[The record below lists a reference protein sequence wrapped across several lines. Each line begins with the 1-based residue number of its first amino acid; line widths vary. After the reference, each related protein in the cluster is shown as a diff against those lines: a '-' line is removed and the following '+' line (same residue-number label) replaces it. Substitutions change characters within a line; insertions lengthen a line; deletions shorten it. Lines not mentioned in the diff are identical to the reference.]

1 MERAKGFEKEGQTLS
16 AIETAVRLP
25 ANLDAG
31 VHRGIG
37 VVHVHDFAQFSR
49 SSVCIRTE
57 FSGSC
62 VGSMRWYK
70 GVASAIGSFREATCR
85 SF

>member
-1 MERAKGFEKEGQTLS
+1 MERAKRFENEGQTLS

-37 VVHVHDFAQFSR
+37 VVHVH
-49 SSVCIRTE
+49 
-57 FSGSC
+57 
-62 VGSMRWYK
+62 
-70 GVASAIGSFREATCR
+70 ATYTT
-85 SF
+85 SPNLAVLAFVSELNFQ